1 MRCNVCPLESGN
13 QQSWN
18 TLSVRPK
25 PSGGGLFGYRSK
37 ETGLQCV
44 TVGSERINTCAINFK
59 YLKKQNSSFTFVSS
73 GKVIF
78 IFSFII
84 TFEKYLYK
92 IHGAGHVVLHKITS
106 YVTCIKTGYVSELDL
121 KLFLLTSLLSH
132 VGV

>member
-1 MRCNVCPLESGN
+1 MSFGIRKSAKLEYIKCETKTKWRRTVWVQIKRNRVIVC
-13 QQSWN
+13 
-18 TLSVRPK
+18 
-25 PSGGGLFGYRSK
+25 Y
-37 ETGLQCV
+37 
-44 TVGSERINTCAINFK
+44 SERINTCAINFK

-121 KLFLLTSLLSH
+121 KIFLLTSLLSH